1 MNAQLPKLKP
11 RDVFFIVLGLCLLV
25 LVLWY
30 FTRFQARQQ
39 NIQELQS
46 NLDTSSTQLSD
57 LQTKQSQL
65 PGLRADVRALED
77 KQDVFVRALPST
89 VRMGQVIR
97 DIQDSVGAAGG
108 KLDGVT
114 VQGGTETN
122 LPPGVQAVNLNVS
135 LQGQFA
141 PIFRTLRSV
150 ETMGRFSKVT
160 SVNMTLPAP
169 NATDPLLNGVVN
181 MTVYT
186 FDPSAAQP
194 APANPASGTT
204 PGTPAP
210 AAPAAPTTGGKS

>member
-1 MNAQLPKLKP
+1 MNAQLPKLRP
-11 RDVFFIVLGLCLLV
+11 RDLFFVTLGVCLIV

-30 FTRFQARQQ
+30 FVRFQARQQ
-39 NIQELQS
+39 HIQELQS
-46 NLDTSSTQLSD
+46 SIDTSSTELGG
-57 LQTKQSQL
+57 LQSQQNQL
-65 PGLRADVRALED
+65 PGLRTDVRALED
-77 KQDVFVRALPST
+77 KQAVFVRALPST

-97 DIQDSVGAAGG
+97 DVQDSVGAAGG

-114 VQGGTETN
+114 VQASTETN
-122 LPPGVQAVNLNVS
+122 LPAGVQAVNLNVN

-141 PIFRTLRSV
+141 PVFRTLRSV

-169 NATDPLLNGVVN
+169 NDTDPSLNGVIN

-194 APANPASGTT
+194 VAPATPA
-204 PGTPAP
+204 PGTAPAP
-210 AAPAAPTTGGKS
+210 AAPAAPASGGNS

>member
-1 MNAQLPKLKP
+1 MNAQLPKLRP
-11 RDVFFIVLGLCLLV
+11 RDVFFIVLGVCLVV
-25 LVLWY
+25 LLAWY

-39 NIQELQS
+39 HIQELQS
-46 NLDTSSTQLSD
+46 SLDTSSSD
-57 LQTKQSQL
+57 LGVLQSQQSQL
-65 PGLRADVRALED
+65 PGLRTDVRALED

-135 LQGQFA
+135 LRGQFA

-169 NATDPLLNGVVN
+169 NASDPLLNGVVN

-186 FDPSAAQP
+186 FDPAAAQP
-194 APANPASGTT
+194 VAPAGAEA
-204 PGTPAP
+204 PGTAP
-210 AAPAAPTTGGKS
+210 AAPAAPTTGGNS

>member
-11 RDVFFIVLGLCLLV
+11 RDVFFIVLGLCLVV
-25 LVLWY
+25 LILWY

-39 NIQELQS
+39 HIQELQS
-46 NLDTSSTQLSD
+46 SLDTSSTQLSS
-57 LQTKQSQL
+57 LQAQQSRL
-65 PGLRADVRALED
+65 PGLRTDVRALED
-77 KQDVFVRALPST
+77 QQDVFVRALPST

-114 VQGGTETN
+114 VQSGTETG
-122 LPPGVQAVNLNVS
+122 LPAGVQAVNLNVS

-141 PIFRTLRSV
+141 PVFRTLRSV

-169 NATDPLLNGVVN
+169 NASDPLLNSAIN

-194 APANPASGTT
+194 VVPSGTA
-204 PGTPAP
+204 PGAEPAP
-210 AAPAAPTTGGKS
+210 AAPPAPTPGGKS